1 MQNCATCSI
10 VGTCANA
17 QEVAKSYNTFPD
29 NAICAFISY
38 ISELHFRAIFLN
50 CISELYFG
58 ETFLS

>member
-29 NAICAFISY
+29 NAICAFLKYISEAIFLRNISEPIFLSY
-38 ISELHFRAIFLN
+38 ISEL
-50 CISELYFG
+50 
-58 ETFLS
+58 